1 METELKEIL
10 ELIASLKDNGSNT
23 AAQVR
28 EVLTKMTNY
37 KAGGVNGFEV
47 ATENVV
53 TNDIQSYHYSFK
65 GVENQCCNA
74 YLMLKNNSGTETAV
88 GGRFQLEISEEQ
100 YNLLRAFMP
109 DWDEDKMA
117 LFYSVPLYAN
127 ITQSAYR
134 TITLYI
140 QKEGPYFL
148 LIIHTNLAPG
158 EMISTSIAVNFKKF
172 TVDNITGIKKDK
184 VYMKAMDT
192 IRTNVVR

>member
-10 ELIASLKDNGSNT
+10 ELIAALKDNGSNT

-37 KAGGVNGFEV
+37 KAGGTNGFEV

-74 YLMLKNNSGTETAV
+74 YLMLKNNSGSETAA

-100 YNLLRAFMP
+100 YNLLRAFIP
-109 DWDEDKMA
+109 DGDEDNIS
-117 LFYSVPLYAN
+117 LFYTVPQFSD
-127 ITQSAYR
+127 ISKTTYR
-134 TITLYI
+134 TITLNVI
-140 QKEGPYFL
+140 KEGTFFL
-148 LIIHTNLAPG
+148 LVIRTNLAPG
-158 EMISTSIAVNFKKF
+158 EMISTSIAVNFKKL

-184 VYMKAMDT
+184 MYIKAMDT
-192 IRTNVVR
+192 IKNNLTR

>member
-10 ELIASLKDNGSNT
+10 ELIAGLKDNGSNT

-37 KAGGVNGFEV
+37 KAGGTNGFEV

-65 GVENQCCNA
+65 GGENQCCNA
-74 YLMLKNNSGTETAV
+74 YLMLKNNSGSETAA

-100 YNLLRAFMP
+100 YSLLRSFMP
-109 DWDEDKMA
+109 DWDEDKIA

-127 ITQSAYR
+127 INQSSYR

-148 LIIHTNLAPG
+148 LVIHTNLAPG

-172 TVDNITGIKKDK
+172 TVENITGINKDK
-184 VYMKAMDT
+184 VYIKAMDT
-192 IRTNVVR
+192 IKTHLTR

>member
-10 ELIASLKDNGSNT
+10 ELIAGLKDNGSNT

-37 KAGGVNGFEV
+37 KAGGTNGFEV

-53 TNDIQSYHYSFK
+53 TNDIQSYHYCFK

-74 YLMLKNNSGTETAV
+74 YLMLKNNSGSETAA
-88 GGRFQLEISEEQ
+88 GGRFQLEISEGQ
-100 YNLLRAFMP
+100 YSLLRSFMP
-109 DWDEDKMA
+109 DWDEDKIA

-127 ITQSAYR
+127 INQSPYR

-148 LIIHTNLAPG
+148 LVIHTNLAPG

-172 TVDNITGIKKDK
+172 TVENITGINKDK
-184 VYMKAMDT
+184 VYIKAMDT
-192 IRTNVVR
+192 IKTHLTQ

>member
-10 ELIASLKDNGSNT
+10 ELIANLKDNGSNT

-37 KAGGVNGFEV
+37 KAGGANGFEV

-65 GVENQCCNA
+65 GIENQCCNA
-74 YLMLKNNSGTETAV
+74 YLMLKNNSGSETAV
-88 GGRFQLEISEEQ
+88 GGRFQLEISEDQ
-100 YNLLRAFMP
+100 YSLLKAFIP
-109 DWDEDKMA
+109 DWDEDNIS
-117 LFYSVPLYAN
+117 LFYSVPLFSD
-127 ITQSAYR
+127 ISKTTYR
-134 TITLYI
+134 TITLNVI
-140 QKEGPYFL
+140 KEGTFFL
-148 LIIHTNLAPG
+148 LVIRTNLAPG
-158 EMISTSIAVNFKKF
+158 EMISTSIAVNFKKL

-184 VYMKAMDT
+184 VYIKAMDT